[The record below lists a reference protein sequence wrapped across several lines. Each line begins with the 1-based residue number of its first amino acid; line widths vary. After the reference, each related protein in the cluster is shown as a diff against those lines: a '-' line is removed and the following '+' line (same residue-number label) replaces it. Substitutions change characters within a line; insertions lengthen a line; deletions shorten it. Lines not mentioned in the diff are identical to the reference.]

1 MKIPKPRKLPSGNWF
16 LQLRLGGESIPI
28 LKATEAECKQ
38 EAQLVKAEYL
48 AGKRDAAIK
57 QAGSVTLQQA
67 FDRYIAKHQAVLSP
81 STYRV
86 YKIYSEQRFP
96 AYRNKKL
103 SEIDWQG
110 MINEELRLVSEK
122 TVKNAWGLVTP
133 SLRFAG
139 FPIPTVKLTAV
150 PVNEI
155 PFLQPEEIQPFC
167 DAVKGRSYEIPA
179 LLELHGL
186 RLSEVRGLDWKN
198 VNLKT
203 GVITV
208 HGALVRG
215 VDGEVRKGTNKN
227 RTSSRPVPIMIPQL
241 KDALAAVENK
251 TGKVA
256 DISGNSLLDDVKRAC
271 IRAGV
276 TVVTNHGLRHSFAS
290 LCYFLEIPDRQ
301 IQEWGGWKDK
311 ATLHRIYI
319 RLAASMQTSS
329 ADRFTQFFN
338 KKDPAEGEAEKQ
350 NANENANG
358 SSKPQ

>member
-1 MKIPKPRKLPSGNWF
+1 MKIPTPRKLPSGNWF
-16 LQLRLGGESIPI
+16 IQLRLGGESISI

-38 EAQLVKAEYL
+38 EAQLIKAEYL

-57 QAGSVTLQQA
+57 RAGSITLQKA
-67 FDRYIAKHQAVLSP
+67 FDEYIQKHRAVLSP

-86 YKIYSEQRFP
+86 YKIYSKKRFP
-96 AYRNKKL
+96 AYRDKKL
-103 SEIDWQG
+103 SEIDWQE
-110 MINEELRLVSEK
+110 MINEELLLASEK

-133 SLRFAG
+133 SLRYAG
-139 FPIPTVKLTAV
+139 YPVPDVKMSAV
-150 PVNEI
+150 PVKEI
-155 PFLQPEEIQPFC
+155 PFLQPEEITPFC
-167 DAVKGRSYEIPA
+167 EAVKGRSYEIPA

-208 HGALVRG
+208 RGALVRG
-215 VDGEVRKGTNKN
+215 VDGEVEKGTNKN

-241 KDALAAVENK
+241 KDALTAVKSK

-256 DISGNSLLDDVKRAC
+256 NISGSSLLDDVKRAC
-271 IRAGV
+271 ERAGV

-329 ADRFTQFFN
+329 ADKFTQFFN
-338 KKDPAEGEAEKQ
+338 KKDPAKSEAEKQ
-350 NANENANG
+350 IANENANEV
-358 SSKPQ
+358 SKP